1 MQLHRVC
8 GCLGL
13 LPITPPPRLNDPSS
27 QKLFRLEGSS
37 GGTDGLTS
45 LAKLLCAKY
54 TTRLADMLAD
64 KLSDQ
69 VLPRGAAAYVACARR
84 TVVCRPPVVEFYVS
98 LETTKS
104 SSQSQI
110 LETFAAALSRVC
122 NRSLAFL
129 RLDRAFDDV
138 ACVS

>member
-27 QKLFRLEGSS
+27 QKHFRLEGSS

-69 VLPRGAAAYVACARR
+69 VLPRGAAAC
-84 TVVCRPPVVEFYVS
+84 VCSSHSRVSPPCGRVFMSHLKPRNYRPNHKF
-98 LETTKS
+98 
-104 SSQSQI
+104 
-110 LETFAAALSRVC
+110 LETFAAALSCVC
-122 NRSLAFL
+122 NRSLAFP